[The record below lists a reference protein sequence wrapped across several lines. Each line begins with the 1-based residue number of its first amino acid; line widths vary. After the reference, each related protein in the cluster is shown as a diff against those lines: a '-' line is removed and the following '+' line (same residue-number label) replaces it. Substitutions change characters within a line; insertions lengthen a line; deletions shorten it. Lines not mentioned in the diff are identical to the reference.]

1 MNESQGSIEHE
12 ENDTKN
18 EADQQNDFEQLYNQS
33 LKSFKS
39 GTVVRGRV
47 LQVRSGFVMLDLGYK
62 SDGIIPVEQF
72 TPEELKALKP
82 GDELEVLLEAAED
95 ANGNLML
102 SREKAKKLQVWDNL
116 NRAYQTGAPVKG
128 TVISAI
134 KGGLTVDIGGVEAF
148 LPGSQ
153 IDTKPVQQLNRMIGQ
168 VLDLKI
174 LKMNSGRG
182 NIVLSRR
189 AILEQHL
196 NAKKVEMLS
205 TLVEGQVVTGTIK
218 NITEYGA
225 FVDLGGIDGLLHIT
239 DMSWGRINHPSEI
252 LKVGDT
258 IEVVVLKY
266 DKEKQKV
273 SLGIKQ
279 KTEDPWLAASQKYS
293 VGSRVS
299 GKVVSLTDYGAF
311 IELEHGV
318 EGLIHVSEMSWT
330 QRVKHPSK
338 IVAVGDV
345 VETQVLAVDAAGK
358 RISLGMKQIEPNP
371 WHSIN
376 DRYPVG
382 TEVEG
387 KVKTITDFGAFIG
400 LEEGIDGLI
409 HISDLSWT
417 KHVKHP
423 SEVLKK
429 GQKTKAVVLSF
440 DEQKERISLGLKQ
453 LTPDPW
459 DKAILDRYKVGQD
472 ETVKV
477 TKVADFGAF
486 VELEHGIE
494 GLIPSSEMMKDAP
507 ALKEG
512 DELTAR
518 VIKVD
523 KGERKIAL
531 SVKALHKDKAQNND
545 NDRTTLKDY
554 MNQQEKPD
562 TTIGALLKER
572 S

>member
-1 MNESQGSIEHE
+1 MNESQGNIEQD
-12 ENDTKN
+12 ENETPD
-18 EADQQNDFEQLYNQS
+18 EASQQNEFEQLYSQS

-102 SREKAKKLQVWDNL
+102 SREKAKKLQVWDDL
-116 NRAYQTGAPVKG
+116 NRAHQTGTPVKG
-128 TVISAI
+128 RVVSVI

-153 IDTKPVQQLNRMIGQ
+153 IDTKPVQQMNRMIGQ

-196 NAKKVEMLS
+196 NVKKEETLS
-205 TLVEGQVVTGTIK
+205 SLVEGQVVTGTIK
-218 NITEYGA
+218 NVTEYGA

-239 DMSWGRINHPSEI
+239 DMSWGRISHPSEI
-252 LKVGDT
+252 LKLGDK

-266 DKEKQKV
+266 DREKQKV

-279 KTEDPWLAASQKYS
+279 KTEDPWLAASQKFA

-311 IELEHGV
+311 IELERGV

-338 IVAVGDV
+338 VVSVGDM
-345 VETQVLAVDAAGK
+345 VEAQVLAVDPAGK
-358 RISLGMKQIEPNP
+358 RISLGMKQIAPNP
-371 WHSIN
+371 WHSIG

-382 TEVEG
+382 SEVEG

-417 KHVKHP
+417 KHVKNP

-429 GQKTKAVVLSF
+429 GQKIRAVVLSI
-440 DEQKERISLGLKQ
+440 DAQKERISLGLKQ

-459 DKAILDRYKVGQD
+459 DKAIPERYKVGQD

-477 TKVADFGAF
+477 TKLADFGAF

-494 GLIPSSEMMKDAP
+494 GLIPASEMVKDSP
-507 ALKEG
+507 AFKEG
-512 DELTAR
+512 DEVIAR

-531 SVKALHKDKAQNND
+531 SVKAQIKG
-545 NDRTTLKDY
+545 NDRSTLKDY
-554 MNQQEKPD
+554 MSQQEKPD
-562 TTIGALLKER
+562 TSIGALLKER
-572 S
+572 TDPS

>member
-1 MNESQGSIEHE
+1 MNDSRENIEQE
-12 ENDTKN
+12 ENDAPQG
-18 EADQQNDFEQLYNQS
+18 EQSSEFEQLYSQS

-47 LQVRSGFVMLDLGYK
+47 LQIRSGVVMLDLGYK

-72 TPEELKALKP
+72 TEEELKALQP
-82 GDELEVLLEAAED
+82 GDELEVMLEAAED
-95 ANGNLML
+95 ANGNLLL
-102 SREKAKKLQVWDNL
+102 SREKAKKLQVWEDL
-116 NRAYQTGAPVKG
+116 NKAYQTGTPVKG
-128 TVISAI
+128 RVVMAI
-134 KGGLTVDIGGVEAF
+134 KGGLSVDIGGVEAF

-153 IDTKPVQQLNRMIGQ
+153 IDVKPVHQLNRMVGQ
-168 VLDLKI
+168 VLDMKI
-174 LKMNSGRG
+174 IKMNSGRG

-189 AILEQHL
+189 VLLEHHL
-196 NAKKVEMLS
+196 NAKKEETLS
-205 TLVEGQVVTGTIK
+205 TLTEGQVVSGTIK
-218 NITEYGA
+218 NVTEYGA

-239 DMSWGRINHPSEI
+239 DMSWGRIGHPSEI
-252 LKVGDT
+252 CKVGDK
-258 IEVVVLKY
+258 IDVVILKY
-266 DKEKQKV
+266 DREKQKV

-279 KTEDPWLAASQKYS
+279 KTQDPWSVVAGKYA

-318 EGLIHVSEMSWT
+318 EGLVHVSEMSWT
-330 QRVKHPSK
+330 QKVKHPSK
-338 IVAVGDV
+338 VVSIGDV
-345 VETQVLAVDAAGK
+345 IEAQVLSLDPAGK
-358 RISLGMKQIEPNP
+358 RISLGMKQIEANP
-371 WHSIN
+371 WHTIA

-382 TEVEG
+382 AEVEG
-387 KVKTITDFGAFIG
+387 KVKTLTDFGAFIG

-417 KHVKHP
+417 KHIKHP
-423 SEVLKK
+423 SEALKK
-429 GQKTKAVVLSF
+429 GQKTKAVVLSI
-440 DEQKERISLGLKQ
+440 DAQKERISLGLKQ

-459 DKAILDRYKVGQD
+459 EKAIPERYKVGQD

-477 TKVADFGAF
+477 AKVADFGAF

-494 GLIPSSEMMKDAP
+494 GLIPTSETIKDAP

-512 DELTAR
+512 DEVLAR

-523 KGERKIAL
+523 KGDRRVAL
-531 SVKALHKDKAQNND
+531 SIKAQVKGQ
-545 NDRTTLKDY
+545 DRSTLQDY
-554 MNQQEKPD
+554 KNQQEKPD
-562 TTIGALLKER
+562 MSIGALLKER

>member
-1 MNESQGSIEHE
+1 MNESQGYIEQE
-12 ENDTKN
+12 ENETPDD
-18 EADQQNDFEQLYNQS
+18 ADQQNEFEQLYSQS

-39 GTVVRGRV
+39 GTVVRGKV

-72 TPEELKALKP
+72 TPEELTALKP

-95 ANGNLML
+95 ANGNLLL
-102 SREKAKKLQVWDNL
+102 SREKAKKLQVWDDL
-116 NRAYQTGAPVKG
+116 NRAHQTGTPVKG
-128 TVISAI
+128 RVVSVI

-153 IDTKPVQQLNRMIGQ
+153 IDTKPVHQLNRMVGQ
-168 VLDLKI
+168 VLDMKI

-196 NAKKVEMLS
+196 NVKKAETLS
-205 TLVEGQVVTGTIK
+205 SLVEGQVVAGTVK
-218 NITEYGA
+218 NVTEYGA

-252 LKVGDT
+252 LKVGDK
-258 IEVVVLKY
+258 IDVVVLKY

-279 KTEDPWLAASQKYS
+279 KTQDPWLMASQKYA
-293 VGSRVS
+293 VGNKVS

-338 IVAVGDV
+338 VVSVGDM
-345 VETQVLAVDAAGK
+345 VEAQVLAVDPAGK
-358 RISLGMKQIEPNP
+358 RISLGMKQLSPNP
-371 WHSIN
+371 WHSIG

-382 TEVEG
+382 SEVEG

-400 LEEGIDGLI
+400 LEEGIDGLV

-417 KHVKHP
+417 KHVKNP
-423 SEVLKK
+423 SELLKK
-429 GQKTKAVVLSF
+429 GQKIKAVVLSI
-440 DEQKERISLGLKQ
+440 DSQKERISLGLKQ
-453 LTPDPW
+453 VTPDPW
-459 DKAILDRYKVGQD
+459 EKEIPERYKVGQD

-477 TKVADFGAF
+477 SKIADFGAF

-494 GLIPSSEMMKDAP
+494 GLIPASEMVKDAA
-507 ALKEG
+507 ALNAG
-512 DELTAR
+512 DEVTVR

-531 SVKALHKDKAQNND
+531 SVKAQIKG
-545 NDRTTLKDY
+545 NDRSTLKDY

-562 TTIGALLKER
+562 TSIGALLKER
-572 S
+572 TDPS

>member
-1 MNESQGSIEHE
+1 MSDTRENIEHE
-12 ENDTKN
+12 ENETPDGG
-18 EADQQNDFEQLYNQS
+18 QQESEFAQLYDQS

-47 LQVRSGFVMLDLGYK
+47 LQIRSGVVMIDLGYK

-72 TPEELKALKP
+72 SEEELKALKP
-82 GDELEVLLEAAED
+82 GDELEVMLEAAED

-102 SREKAKKLQVWDNL
+102 SREKAKKLQVWDDL
-116 NRAYQTGAPVKG
+116 NKAHQSGAPVKG
-128 TVISAI
+128 RVLSVI

-153 IDTKPVQQLNRMIGQ
+153 IDTKPVHQLNRMVGQ

-196 NAKKVEMLS
+196 NTKKEETLAS
-205 TLVEGQVVTGTIK
+205 LVEGQIVSGTIK
-218 NITEYGA
+218 NVTEYGA

-239 DMSWGRINHPSEI
+239 DMSWGRISHPSEM
-252 LKVGDT
+252 LKVGDKMD
-258 IEVVVLKY
+258 VVVLKY
-266 DKEKQKV
+266 DREKQKV

-311 IELEHGV
+311 IELERGI

-338 IVAVGDV
+338 VVAVGDV
-345 VETQVLAVDAAGK
+345 VEAQVLAVDPAGK

-371 WHSIN
+371 WHSIG

-382 TEVEG
+382 AEVEG
-387 KVKTITDFGAFIG
+387 KVKTVTEFGAFIG

-423 SEVLKK
+423 SELLKK
-429 GQKTKAVVLSF
+429 GQKTKAVVLSI
-440 DEQKERISLGLKQ
+440 DGQKERISLGLKQ

-459 DKAILDRYKVGQD
+459 DKAIPERYKVGQD

-486 VELEHGIE
+486 VELEQGIE
-494 GLIPSSEMMKDAP
+494 GLIPASEMMKDAP

-512 DELTAR
+512 DEVTVR

-523 KGERKIAL
+523 KGDRKIAL
-531 SVKALHKDKAQNND
+531 SVKAQIKG
-545 NDRTTLKDY
+545 NDRSSLKDY
-554 MNQQEKPD
+554 MSQQEKPD
-562 TTIGALLKER
+562 TSIGALLKER

>member
-1 MNESQGSIEHE
+1 MNESQGNIEQD
-12 ENDTKN
+12 ENETPD
-18 EADQQNDFEQLYNQS
+18 EASQQNEFEQLYSQS

-95 ANGNLML
+95 SNGNLML
-102 SREKAKKLQVWDNL
+102 SREKAKKLQVWDDL
-116 NRAYQTGAPVKG
+116 NRAHQTGTPVKG
-128 TVISAI
+128 RVVSVI

-189 AILEQHL
+189 ALLEQHL
-196 NAKKVEMLS
+196 NVKKEETLS
-205 TLVEGQVVTGTIK
+205 SLVEGQVVTGTIK
-218 NITEYGA
+218 NVTEYGA

-239 DMSWGRINHPSEI
+239 DMSWGRISHPSEI
-252 LKVGDT
+252 LKVGEM

-279 KTEDPWLAASQKYS
+279 KTEDPWLAASQKYA

-311 IELEHGV
+311 IELERGV

-338 IVAVGDV
+338 VVSVGDM
-345 VETQVLAVDAAGK
+345 VEAQVLAVDPAGK
-358 RISLGMKQIEPNP
+358 RISLGMKQIAPNP
-371 WHSIN
+371 WHSIG

-382 TEVEG
+382 SEVEG

-417 KHVKHP
+417 KHVKNP

-429 GQKTKAVVLSF
+429 GQKIRAAVLSI
-440 DEQKERISLGLKQ
+440 DAQKERISLGLKQ

-459 DKAILDRYKVGQD
+459 DKAIPERYKVGQD

-477 TKVADFGAF
+477 MKIADFGAF

-494 GLIPSSEMMKDAP
+494 GLIPASEMVKDSP
-507 ALKEG
+507 AFKEG
-512 DELTAR
+512 DEVTAR

-531 SVKALHKDKAQNND
+531 SVKAQIKG
-545 NDRTTLKDY
+545 NDRSTLKDY
-554 MNQQEKPD
+554 MSQQEKPD
-562 TTIGALLKER
+562 TSIGALLKER
-572 S
+572 TDPS

>member
-1 MNESQGSIEHE
+1 MNESQGNIEQD
-12 ENDTKN
+12 ENETPD
-18 EADQQNDFEQLYNQS
+18 EASQQNEFEQLYSQS

-39 GTVVRGRV
+39 GTVVRGRI

-102 SREKAKKLQVWDNL
+102 SREKAKKLQVWDDL
-116 NRAYQTGAPVKG
+116 NRAHQTGTPVKG
-128 TVISAI
+128 RVVSVI

-153 IDTKPVQQLNRMIGQ
+153 IDTKPVHQLNRMIGQ

-196 NAKKVEMLS
+196 NVKKEETLS
-205 TLVEGQVVTGTIK
+205 SLVEGQVVTGTIK
-218 NITEYGA
+218 NVTEYGA

-239 DMSWGRINHPSEI
+239 DMSWGRISHPSEI
-252 LKVGDT
+252 LKVGDK

-279 KTEDPWLAASQKYS
+279 KTEDPWLAASQKYA

-311 IELEHGV
+311 IELERGV

-338 IVAVGDV
+338 VVSVGDM
-345 VETQVLAVDAAGK
+345 VEAQVLAVDPAGK
-358 RISLGMKQIEPNP
+358 RISLGMKQIAPNP
-371 WHSIN
+371 WHSIG

-382 TEVEG
+382 SEVEG

-409 HISDLSWT
+409 HISDLSWI
-417 KHVKHP
+417 KHVKNP

-429 GQKTKAVVLSF
+429 GQKIRAVVLSI
-440 DEQKERISLGLKQ
+440 DAQKERISLGLKQ

-459 DKAILDRYKVGQD
+459 DRAIPERYKVGQD

-477 TKVADFGAF
+477 TKIADFGAF

-494 GLIPSSEMMKDAP
+494 GLIPASEMVKDSP
-507 ALKEG
+507 AFKEG
-512 DELTAR
+512 DEVTAR

-523 KGERKIAL
+523 KGDRKIAL
-531 SVKALHKDKAQNND
+531 SVKAQIKG
-545 NDRTTLKDY
+545 NDRSTLKDY
-554 MNQQEKPD
+554 MSQQEKPD
-562 TTIGALLKER
+562 TSIGALLKER
-572 S
+572 TDQS